1 MLGRL
6 RLSFALARRF
16 RAGRERS
23 GFLSFISASSTFG
36 IALGCTAFIAGLS
49 VMNGFTDVLQQR
61 FLSLVPQVELRAVTG
76 TLQRPQQLIEQALA
90 HPQVVSAKPVIRT
103 QAMIQ
108 QGTRFTALQVNGI
121 ALDQLQAIQQYMPRQ
136 AWQALQQPHSMV
148 IGSGLAKLLGLSV
161 DDTITVLVADNDSFR
176 QPRRKVMTVVGIF
189 HFGGTVDHYFSY
201 TSLDN
206 ARELV
211 NMNSGVSAIEVQ
223 VRDIFDSA
231 EIVAQIGRQSGE
243 YLYLD
248 HWMRSHGHLY
258 RDIQLVRMIMYVVLV
273 LVLAVA
279 CFNIVST
286 LIMTVQEK
294 LRHIGILR
302 TMGLRRI
309 DMMQVF
315 VWQGLQN
322 GVLGVLLGLLGGIA
336 LTLAIPQLLGWFQQL
351 TGSSVLAGD
360 VYFVDSIPARLA
372 GVDVLMV
379 AVAALLMSVIATLY
393 PAWRAGKIEVI
404 EALE

>member
-189 HFGGTVDHYFSY
+189 HFGGTVDHF
-201 TSLDN
+201 
-206 ARELV
+206 
-211 NMNSGVSAIEVQ
+211 
-223 VRDIFDSA
+223 
-231 EIVAQIGRQSGE
+231 
-243 YLYLD
+243 
-248 HWMRSHGHLY
+248 
-258 RDIQLVRMIMYVVLV
+258 
-273 LVLAVA
+273 
-279 CFNIVST
+279 C
-286 LIMTVQEK
+286 
-294 LRHIGILR
+294 
-302 TMGLRRI
+302 
-309 DMMQVF
+309 
-315 VWQGLQN
+315 
-322 GVLGVLLGLLGGIA
+322 
-336 LTLAIPQLLGWFQQL
+336 
-351 TGSSVLAGD
+351 
-360 VYFVDSIPARLA
+360 
-372 GVDVLMV
+372 
-379 AVAALLMSVIATLY
+379 
-393 PAWRAGKIEVI
+393 
-404 EALE
+404 

>member
-1 MLGRL
+1 MLAQVRL
-6 RLSFALARRF
+6 TFALARRF

-23 GFLSFISASSTFG
+23 GFLSFISASSTLG
-36 IALGCTAFIAGLS
+36 IALGCAAFIAGLS
-49 VMNGFTDVLQQR
+49 VMNGFADVLQQR
-61 FLSLVPQVELRAVTG
+61 FLSLIPQVELRAVNG
-76 TLQRPQQLIEQALA
+76 TLQQPQQLIEQALA
-90 HPQVVSAKPVIRT
+90 HPQVRAAQPVIRS

-108 QGTRFTALQVNGI
+108 QGARFTALQVNGI
-121 ALDQLQAIQQYMPRQ
+121 ALEQPQAIADYMPAT
-136 AWQALQQPHSMV
+136 AWQALQQPNSIV
-148 IGSGLAKLLGLSV
+148 LGSGLAKLLDLTV
-161 DDTITVLVADNDSFR
+161 NDTITVLVADQQSFR
-176 QPRRKVMTVVGIF
+176 QPQRKVMTVAGVF
-189 HFGGTVDHYFSY
+189 HFGGTVDHYMGY
-201 TSLDN
+201 TSLAN
-206 ARELV
+206 ARELLG
-211 NMNSGVSAIEVQ
+211 MDTGVTAIDVQ
-223 VRDIFDSA
+223 IRDIFESGQ
-231 EIVAQIGRQSGE
+231 VATAIGRQSSE

-258 RDIQLVRMIMYVVLV
+258 RDILLVRLIMYVVLV

-302 TMGLRRI
+302 TMGLRRAH
-309 DMMQVF
+309 MMQVF

-322 GVLGVLLGLLGGIA
+322 GAFGVLLGVCGGMLLTIS
-336 LTLAIPQLLGWFQQL
+336 IPQLLGWLQQL

-372 GVDVLMV
+372 WQDVLLV
-379 AVAALLMSVIATLY
+379 ALAALVMSMIATLY
-393 PAWRAGKIEVI
+393 PAWRAGTIEVI